1 MKAFEQYISGIQ
13 SLTSLLLRQKEKII
27 EAGELV
33 AHTIENNGYIY
44 ASGTGHSH
52 MLAEEIFYRAGGF
65 ARVIPVLD
73 EGLMLHKS
81 ASGSTVLERKENL
94 GRELL
99 IPYSLTSND
108 VLIVASNSGRNS
120 VSIEMAMY
128 AREQVC
134 PVIAIT
140 SLQHTL
146 QVDSRHSSGKR
157 LFEVSDVFIDNLGCF
172 GDTSVELPG
181 MSGKVGATSTV
192 MGAMIVQSL
201 IVHACHILI
210 QKGIVPEVFSS
221 SNTDEGDAMNDLLLS
236 KYKSKVPLL

>member
-1 MKAFEQYISGIQ
+1 MKGFEQYISGIQ
-13 SLTSLLLRQKEKII
+13 SLTSLLLQQKDKII
-27 EAGELV
+27 KAGELV
-33 AHTIENNGYIY
+33 AQAIENNGYIY

-81 ASGSTVLERKENL
+81 ASGSTFLERKENL
-94 GRELL
+94 GRDLL

-120 VSIEMAMY
+120 VSIEMAIY
-128 AREQVC
+128 AREQGC

-140 SLQHTL
+140 SLQHTY

-172 GDTSVELPG
+172 GDASIALPG
-181 MSGKVGATSTV
+181 MTGKVGATSTV

-201 IVHACHILI
+201 TVHACQILT

-221 SNTDEGDAMNDLLLS
+221 SNTDEGDVLNDRLVS
-236 KYKSKVPLL
+236 KYKRNVHLL